1 MNVRFALIL
10 KNNARLTLA
19 GVAVVSGLSWLA
31 TGSAPLVNRAL
42 AENQPA
48 ATEPAPVEEDMHEFM
63 EYVFQPT
70 YLRLKQ
76 AMASEPQEN
85 AGWKAIKSDSL
96 ILAEGGN
103 LLLHRMP
110 KDDAQA
116 WGDESAA
123 VRDLGGDLY
132 RAAKMKDYP
141 AARKSYEKMLVRCNA
156 CHDTFAHGEHQL
168 AP

>member
-1 MNVRFALIL
+1 MHVHATDVW
-10 KNNARLTLA
+10 KNWTWFLVACA
-19 GVAVVSGLSWLA
+19 GSVLLLGVWAWG
-31 TGSAPLVNRAL
+31 
-42 AENQPA
+42 PA
-48 ATEPAPVEEDMHEFM
+48 ANDRLARAAEPAPSAEPAPVEEDMHEFM

-76 AMASEPQEN
+76 AMAAEPGDN
-85 AGWKAIKSDSL
+85 AGWKGIKSDSL

-103 LLLHRMP
+103 LLLHRVP
-110 KDDAQA
+110 KDDAETWA
-116 WGDESAA
+116 AESTA
-123 VRDLGGDLY
+123 VRELGGDLY
-132 RAAKMKDYP
+132 RAAKKKDYP